1 VAQVSAAA
9 ATAVP
14 PGEAFDPALYLGRLL
29 DFHGSVELAALVD
42 EPAPVP
48 RSPASAL
55 RAGASSSQTP
65 HSPPATVSN
74 AEPALEGAV
83 SDGHAALPERAA
95 RELKSSIATDFAA
108 VRSQLGRAVARWTSP
123 KSRVAGTLTL
133 REALATRAAL
143 GTRERRTTTIA
154 AAICAPLAEEAR
166 REIDATRSAARA
178 IEGALL
184 TELADRTER
193 ARRVASLASVVAQA
207 MEPAL
212 RQRMHRL
219 VDLVE
224 TRATELVAVAIES
237 APGGEPAILLTR
249 VESAVTAAV
258 RLFVRAI
265 HASLESDE
273 RRVLGLV
280 DGVSEKLVS
289 GEVWAGEVWS

>member
-224 TRATELVAVAIES
+224 TRDRAGRGRNRERAGRRAGDPPD
-237 APGGEPAILLTR
+237 AGGVGRDRRRQALRAGDP
-249 VESAVTAAV
+249 
-258 RLFVRAI
+258 RLAG
-265 HASLESDE
+265 E
-273 RRVLGLV
+273 RRAPRAWPRRRCLREARVR
-280 DGVSEKLVS
+280 
-289 GEVWAGEVWS
+289 

>member
-1 VAQVSAAA
+1 MISPVGSSRRRGPIAGLVAHVSPATSVVAPPIDAA
-9 ATAVP
+9 
-14 PGEAFDPALYLGRLL
+14 AFDPALYLGRLL
-29 DFHGSVELAALVD
+29 DLHGSVELAALVD
-42 EPAPVP
+42 APTEPA
-48 RSPASAL
+48 
-55 RAGASSSQTP
+55 SS
-65 HSPPATVSN
+65 
-74 AEPALEGAV
+74 EGAP
-83 SDGHAALPERAA
+83 DATLGGRAALPERAA
-95 RELKSSIATDFAA
+95 RELKSSVASDFAA
-108 VRSQLGRAVARWTSP
+108 VRSQLGRAVSRWTSP
-123 KSRVAGTLTL
+123 KSRIAGTLTL

-143 GTRERRTTTIA
+143 GTRERRTTSIA

-212 RQRMHRL
+212 RLRMHRL

-224 TRATELVAVAIES
+224 TRATELVAAAIES
-237 APGGEPAILLTR
+237 APDGEPAILQTR
-249 VESAVTAAV
+249 VESAVAAAV
-258 RLFVRAI
+258 TLFVRAI